1 MRYLARGAIVLWFTA
16 VLFVAGGL
24 YAYFTAP
31 PEANA
36 TTALIIPSV
45 SASVLIALG
54 IATWFLRTSSRGRIA
69 LAAGAAMC
77 MLFALLFMMPA
88 MARQKQLRNYP
99 AALEAWKASP
109 QSADPATPRETRR
122 AFFRERQSPDHD
134 TTYLVTTLFSLKA
147 VAWAGGLVCVALAAR
162 SRRAMSTGS

>member
-1 MRYLARGAIVLWFTA
+1 VRYLARGAIVLWFTA

-54 IATWFLRTSSRGRIA
+54 IATWFLRASSRGRFA
-69 LAAGAAMC
+69 LGAGAVMC
-77 MLFALLFMMPA
+77 MVFALLFMMPA

-109 QSADPATPRETRR
+109 LSADPATPRDARR
-122 AFFRERQSPDHD
+122 VFFRERQSPDHD

-147 VAWAGGLVCVALAAR
+147 VAWAGGLVCVILAAK
-162 SRRAMSTGS
+162 SRRAMGTGA

>member
-1 MRYLARGAIVLWFTA
+1 VRYLARGAIVLWFTA

-54 IATWFLRTSSRGRIA
+54 LATRFLRASNRGRIA
-69 LAAGAAMC
+69 LGAGAVMC

-122 AFFRERQSPDHD
+122 VFFRERQSPDHD

-147 VAWAGGLVCVALAAR
+147 VAWAGGLVCVILAAK
-162 SRRAMSTGS
+162 SRRAMGTGA